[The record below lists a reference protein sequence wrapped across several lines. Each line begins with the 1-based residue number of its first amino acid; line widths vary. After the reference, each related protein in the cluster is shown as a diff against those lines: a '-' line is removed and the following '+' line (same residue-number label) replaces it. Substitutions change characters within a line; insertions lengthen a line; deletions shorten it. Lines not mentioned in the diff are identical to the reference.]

1 MTLTNDRETN
11 QTDKQINRQTQ
22 REKESPKDKKKDRQ
36 TDKML
41 KVGPRTR
48 YHTNDRLDKKSDD
61 VSSIKLFFRS

>member
-1 MTLTNDRETN
+1 MTEKL
-11 QTDKQINRQTQ
+11 IRQTNRSTDRHTE
-22 REKESPKDKKKDRQ
+22 RERESPKDKKKDRQ

>member
-1 MTLTNDRETN
+1 MTEKLIRQTNRSTDRH
-11 QTDKQINRQTQ
+11 TQ
-22 REKESPKDKKKDRQ
+22 RERESPKDKKKDRQ